1 MIFKIDCK
9 AVKWFIIT
17 VGDEESKLL
26 KQGDVFESGQIQT
39 ECKYEC

>member
-9 AVKWFIIT
+9 AIKRFIIT
-17 VGDEESKLL
+17 VGEEESKLL
-26 KQGDVFESGQIQT
+26 KSGDVFESGQIQN